1 MIPRFVVVA
10 FPVTLDPTVRFERL
24 AFVPKMFV
32 AKKLV
37 VVAEEPV
44 AFTKVKFWRVD
55 DAVEVKPT
63 SVGLVLKT
71 SDPDPVSSVI
81 RAASFAEV
89 SSDVEEIL
97 LLKSAQSEAL
107 THPFVEAEAVSQVME
122 FTERVSPPENER
134 MFSKSVPAIAAT
146 TDPFE
151 LVLRRDEVM
160 VEIARAEVVALL
172 NVAVPAVRLP
182 AVALVANELVD
193 DAVVANEFVD
203 VELPI
208 ISFVAFKVPTVA
220 FVAERFVAKLFVEV
234 LLVEVLLMVVSAVM
248 VLDAETITPTVVV
261 GARYPF
267 TRFQSFPK
275 SDEVAA

>member
-1 MIPRFVVVA
+1 MAKEVVVA
-10 FPVTLDPTVRFERL
+10 FPVTLDPTVRVERFAFEAAR
-24 AFVPKMFV
+24 VV

-37 VVAEEPV
+37 VVAFVPV
-44 AFTKVKFWRVD
+44 ALTKVKFWRVE
-55 DAVEVKPT
+55 DAVEVNPT

-71 SDPDPVSSVI
+71 SVPDPVSSVM

-89 SSDVEEIL
+89 SSDELEIL
-97 LLKSAQSEAL
+97 LLKSDQSEVL

-134 MFSKSVPAIAAT
+134 TFSKSVPATAAI

-151 LVLRRDEVM
+151 LVLRRDEAM
-160 VEIARAEVVALL
+160 VEIARAEVVALVK
-172 NVAVPAVRLP
+172 VAAPAVRLP
-182 AVALVANELVD
+182 AVALVANEFVD

-203 VELPI
+203 VELPT
-208 ISFVAFKVPTVA
+208 SS
-220 FVAERFVAKLFVEV
+220 FVAERFVAKLLVDVAFVEV
-234 LLVEVLLMVVSAVM
+234 ALMVVRAVM